1 MRCVYGA
8 GGPPIPSPT
17 NSATVRSNSQPSELS
32 RQQSDQATVAALTGH
47 VVPGLGALAIRVDD
61 RHERPTLSA
70 RLSLGSLE
78 TAAQIVA
85 AVMRLTAELGSGG
98 APSASSMVAE
108 TSSVEVTR
116 SQRLPGGRARRC
128 SAETESGSAQA
139 KMAGTVM
146 ECLPATVR
154 WHSLLEDVEAQTT
167 GSHS

>member
-1 MRCVYGA
+1 MCDD
-8 GGPPIPSPT
+8 GPKT
-17 NSATVRSNSQPSELS
+17 KL
-32 RQQSDQATVAALTGH
+32 TVAALTGH
-47 VVPGLGALAIRVDD
+47 VVPLGVLAIRVDD
-61 RHERPTLSA
+61 RHERPALSA
-70 RLSLGSLE
+70 RLSLESLE

-85 AVMRLTAELGSGG
+85 AVVRLTAELGSGG

-116 SQRLPGGRARRC
+116 SQRLPGGSARRC

-146 ECLPATVR
+146 ECLPATV
-154 WHSLLEDVEAQTT
+154 SLALSEDVEAQTT